1 MQKLCDGNNILVAV
15 ILLCPQNMLEKPEDR
30 SVIQDY
36 ALALV
41 RVKMTKQLEL
51 LEARK
56 WEDPDVEED
65 IQYIRTK
72 LDTSVQDLRFVAVHL
87 DCVVYVVVTVYSLP
101 GLMCY
106 FVMSRTRAKSMMDG
120 MR

>member
-1 MQKLCDGNNILVAV
+1 MAV
-15 ILLCPQNMLEKPEDR
+15 PPCPQNMLEKPEDR
-30 SVIQDY
+30 SVMQDY

-72 LDTSVQDLRFVAVHL
+72 LDSSVQDLRCGGAVTRVILVH
-87 DCVVYVVVTVYSLP
+87 VVVLVYCS
-101 GLMCY
+101 
-106 FVMSRTRAKSMMDG
+106 
-120 MR
+120 

>member
-1 MQKLCDGNNILVAV
+1 M
-15 ILLCPQNMLEKPEDR
+15 M
-30 SVIQDY
+30 QDY

-72 LDTSVQDLRFVAVHL
+72 LDSSVQDLRCGGGGGGGGAVTRVISVH
-87 DCVVYVVVTVYSLP
+87 VVVLVYCS
-101 GLMCY
+101 
-106 FVMSRTRAKSMMDG
+106 
-120 MR
+120 

>member
-1 MQKLCDGNNILVAV
+1 MVV
-15 ILLCPQNMLEKPEDR
+15 SPCPQNMLEKPEDR
-30 SVIQDY
+30 SVMQDY

-72 LDTSVQDLRFVAVHL
+72 LDSSVQDLRCGGL
-87 DCVVYVVVTVYSLP
+87 WP
-101 GLMCY
+101 G
-106 FVMSRTRAKSMMDG
+106 SSWSM
-120 MR
+120 